1 MKKLPKP
8 SEIKGEGST
17 SPAKPPSPLN
27 ITLPSKPAGSIK
39 KETIDLQPDGEG
51 RDLLDET
58 EFRQIL
64 CVQGGD
70 KYKLGPVVAEGGMG
84 IVREAL
90 DLSCRRIV
98 AIKALPQNREIPKE
112 DVARFIEEAQITSR
126 LEHPNIPPIHELG
139 FDVDKNAFYT
149 MKYVRGVTLTEI
161 LLGIR
166 KAKGTY
172 AEQFPLSRL
181 LNIFQ
186 KVCDAVAYSH
196 SKGIAHCDLKPD
208 NIMVCDFGEVMVM
221 DWGLACRI
229 GSPLPVE
236 KIRKAQEEEEK
247 EEKETSEPAPGKVDS
262 SARTTTGRILGTPGF
277 IAPER
282 IRGGILVDA
291 RSDIYSLGSTLYS
304 ILTLRPPISGDNI
317 SDLIRRI
324 LLGVIR
330 RPADWNHRTD
340 PSSPPPFLPHCPDGR
355 IPEAL
360 SDATMKCLEL
370 YPDDRFATVQDLQ
383 EEVEAY
389 QNGRIWHVMID
400 EDFKGADP
408 LARWTVIGGEC
419 EVRDGEL
426 HMARGGPQILAF
438 KGELPIDVRIEFEAR
453 QDHVY
458 LNCIGCFLSA
468 VSNATPK
475 ELPLTGYKFEIGGF
489 DNSVD
494 IVQRAGHPLVRRQAS
509 SLERGKTYRIRFE
522 RIGNRLRAIVDNYE
536 LFNVL
541 DPDPLSGSDRTV
553 VGLVGWLAKTII
565 SRVKISTLGTPWKS
579 DMLDIA
585 IRQSLKG
592 NYDVAMTLVKEVM
605 ESYPDPE
612 RLARA
617 RAAEQH
623 ILRRQ
628 QMTRDL
634 DEWQK
639 KLRLAWPDVPFDL
652 RATNDGFTL
661 AVENCGIKDL
671 EPIRGL
677 PLVVL
682 ICPNN
687 QIRSL
692 EPLKGMP
699 LTTLNCLGNP
709 ISSLEPLRGM
719 PLGTLVCE
727 GCPVES
733 LDPLRGL
740 PITLL
745 NISGGRVRDIEPL
758 RGMPLTFLACWG
770 NRIRSLEPLAGMA
783 DLSALYCS
791 TNEIESLEPLRGMSI
806 VSMNCSG
813 NRIANLDPLHGM
825 PLGVLHC
832 GDNLIESLEPLRGM
846 PLKMLSC
853 QANRIRTLEPLRDA
867 PLTSLVCGANLLTNC
882 EPFLEQTPPD
892 DFRYDCDTISVAELK
907 RTRNT
912 WIVDGRGK
920 WHSRHV
926 DILLAVRQ
934 NEVNELRKLALEFNG
949 HHYLFVPKTMTW
961 EESRAFCEKLGA
973 HLLTVTS
980 KEENDFVNSCFPNG
994 SWFWFGLKTTEQGH
1008 EWTTGEPFTFDNFM
1022 DLQQQRKRGPKIF
1035 SGRWTADDVAG
1046 AHNSFMIE
1054 WDN

>member
-17 SPAKPPSPLN
+17 APAKPPSPLN

-355 IPEAL
+355 G
-360 SDATMKCLEL
+360 C
-370 YPDDRFATVQDLQ
+370 
-383 EEVEAY
+383 
-389 QNGRIWHVMID
+389 
-400 EDFKGADP
+400 
-408 LARWTVIGGEC
+408 
-419 EVRDGEL
+419 RDGVAE
-426 HMARGGPQILAF
+426 PAF
-438 KGELPIDVRIEFEAR
+438 
-453 QDHVY
+453 H
-458 LNCIGCFLSA
+458 
-468 VSNATPK
+468 
-475 ELPLTGYKFEIGGF
+475 
-489 DNSVD
+489 
-494 IVQRAGHPLVRRQAS
+494 
-509 SLERGKTYRIRFE
+509 
-522 RIGNRLRAIVDNYE
+522 
-536 LFNVL
+536 
-541 DPDPLSGSDRTV
+541 
-553 VGLVGWLAKTII
+553 
-565 SRVKISTLGTPWKS
+565 
-579 DMLDIA
+579 
-585 IRQSLKG
+585 
-592 NYDVAMTLVKEVM
+592 
-605 ESYPDPE
+605 
-612 RLARA
+612 
-617 RAAEQH
+617 
-623 ILRRQ
+623 
-628 QMTRDL
+628 
-634 DEWQK
+634 
-639 KLRLAWPDVPFDL
+639 
-652 RATNDGFTL
+652 
-661 AVENCGIKDL
+661 
-671 EPIRGL
+671 
-677 PLVVL
+677 
-682 ICPNN
+682 
-687 QIRSL
+687 
-692 EPLKGMP
+692 
-699 LTTLNCLGNP
+699 
-709 ISSLEPLRGM
+709 
-719 PLGTLVCE
+719 
-727 GCPVES
+727 
-733 LDPLRGL
+733 
-740 PITLL
+740 
-745 NISGGRVRDIEPL
+745 
-758 RGMPLTFLACWG
+758 
-770 NRIRSLEPLAGMA
+770 
-783 DLSALYCS
+783 
-791 TNEIESLEPLRGMSI
+791 
-806 VSMNCSG
+806 
-813 NRIANLDPLHGM
+813 
-825 PLGVLHC
+825 
-832 GDNLIESLEPLRGM
+832 
-846 PLKMLSC
+846 LSC
-853 QANRIRTLEPLRDA
+853 
-867 PLTSLVCGANLLTNC
+867 G
-882 EPFLEQTPPD
+882 
-892 DFRYDCDTISVAELK
+892 
-907 RTRNT
+907 
-912 WIVDGRGK
+912 
-920 WHSRHV
+920 
-926 DILLAVRQ
+926 
-934 NEVNELRKLALEFNG
+934 
-949 HHYLFVPKTMTW
+949 
-961 EESRAFCEKLGA
+961 
-973 HLLTVTS
+973 
-980 KEENDFVNSCFPNG
+980 
-994 SWFWFGLKTTEQGH
+994 
-1008 EWTTGEPFTFDNFM
+1008 
-1022 DLQQQRKRGPKIF
+1022 
-1035 SGRWTADDVAG
+1035 
-1046 AHNSFMIE
+1046 
-1054 WDN
+1054 